1 MVKKM
6 ETTIAVL
13 DEKVLKQIQELEKQ
27 LGITLIAYETKK

>member
-1 MVKKM
+1 MVEKM

-27 LGITLIAYETKK
+27 FGITLIAYETKK